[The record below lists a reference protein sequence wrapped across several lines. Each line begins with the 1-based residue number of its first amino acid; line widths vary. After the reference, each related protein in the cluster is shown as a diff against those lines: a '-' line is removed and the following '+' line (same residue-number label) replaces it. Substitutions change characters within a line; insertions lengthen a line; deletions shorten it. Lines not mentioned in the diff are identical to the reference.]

1 MQVSRADELRQIA
14 ENEDLMA
21 IWFKAEQN
29 IELTDT
35 ERNRLFG
42 MLVQRFVQWEWY
54 YEQYE
59 EGLIRYENIQLM
71 LGKALC
77 KTRLLEEKYGA
88 IQKDYL
94 HRNLLDSW
102 TKIFYE
108 SIRFWPKADHSVN
121 NYSLT
126 S

>member
-1 MQVSRADELRQIA
+1 MLAIELNQNNELLKSEARYNLQVSRADELRQIA

-59 EGLIRYENIQLM
+59 EGLIRYENIPINAW
-71 LGKALC
+71 K
-77 KTRLLEEKYGA
+77 
-88 IQKDYL
+88 
-94 HRNLLDSW
+94 
-102 TKIFYE
+102 
-108 SIRFWPKADHSVN
+108 SIMQNSIVRREIWGNSKGLFTPEFARFMDEN
-121 NYSLT
+121 IL
-126 S
+126 